1 MLPEPHRSCSQ
12 GQEGG
17 ARRQEGQSCGAQ
29 KAAEEAAEGRRA
41 HLPRLERRTVAFAML
56 LELFLISYKKES
68 LRS

>member
-41 HLPRLERRTVAFAML
+41 HLPRRDAIRAV
-56 LELFLISYKKES
+56 SYKKES